1 VCARVYNGTFS
12 SSTPFA
18 GCSSAI
24 LVNVPAKTANVTK
37 GGTISLGCTFSS
49 SSPTTNLVVQ
59 WYFVGQ
65 KSAGQVETVITHT
78 SHTSIHT
85 TVLFVLFSGLQS
97 DSVLVCSCQV
107 LYYQA
112 GTTAIGKMFENRVTV
127 LSNPQTSMNAS
138 ISISNMQPADTGTY
152 TCEVNNVPDVTG
164 QNEMSILVN
173 VLVKPSYPYCAV
185 HGDVES
191 GHLVTLTC
199 HSEQGNPPPTY
210 TWSRVGQG
218 AGSGVLGLSNVQT
231 GSLVISNI
239 TQFQFGQYQCNASN
253 TVGSAACTITLQ
265 EGMPRPLTPRRLSL
279 QAMSYMPSVLLPSV
293 LNHHPNEMRPLH
305 LIHHPE

>member
-1 VCARVYNGTFS
+1 MMT
-12 SSTPFA
+12 STQVLLLLSIA

-65 KSAGQVETVITHT
+65 KSAGQVET
-78 SHTSIHT
+78 
-85 TVLFVLFSGLQS
+85 
-97 DSVLVCSCQV
+97 V

-265 EGMPRPLTPRRLSL
+265 EESHDGVIAGAVIGALLACVLVILLVWFITHHMKKQKYQAAKSSAEMQPMKDGSHPSSQRPQSEE
-279 QAMSYMPSVLLPSV
+279 
-293 LNHHPNEMRPLH
+293 N
-305 LIHHPE
+305 PEA

>member
-1 VCARVYNGTFS
+1 HMICL
-12 SSTPFA
+12 
-18 GCSSAI
+18 SAI

-65 KSAGQVETVITHT
+65 KS
-78 SHTSIHT
+78 
-85 TVLFVLFSGLQS
+85 
-97 DSVLVCSCQV
+97 V

-265 EGMPRPLTPRRLSL
+265 EGMPQSHDGVIAGAVIGALLACVLVILLVWFITHHMKKQKY
-279 QAMSYMPSVLLPSV
+279 QAAKSSA
-293 LNHHPNEMRPLH
+293 EMQ
-305 LIHHPE
+305 